1 LFVRLTLLVMAS
13 AAMTTVCLGI
23 SALMRSPEKATILC
37 IYLVGF
43 QLPLSGA
50 VLALPKKFEPLIQPF
65 IAAFWSWSGSLHTVL
80 STGFSEA
87 VKAVTSTSLKA
98 PALAFFFLSLHVA
111 VGLTAAYAGA
121 KRSQWD

>member
-1 LFVRLTLLVMAS
+1 
-13 AAMTTVCLGI
+13 
-23 SALMRSPEKATILC
+23 MRSPEKATILC

-50 VLALPKKFEPLIQPF
+50 VLALPKKFEPIVQPF

-80 STGFSEA
+80 NSQFAEA
-87 VKAVTSTSLKA
+87 VKAVTTTSLKP
-98 PALAFFFLSLHVA
+98 PALAFFFLALHVA
-111 VGLTAAYAGA
+111 VGLTAAYAGT

>member
-1 LFVRLTLLVMAS
+1 MAS
-13 AAMTTVCLGI
+13 AAMTMVCLGI
-23 SALMRSPEKATILC
+23 SAIMRSPEKATILC

-50 VLALPKKFEPLIQPF
+50 VLALPTKFEPIVHPF

-80 STGFSEA
+80 NSQFAEA
-87 VKAVTSTSLKA
+87 VKAVTTTSLKP
-98 PALAFFFLSLHVA
+98 PALAFFFLALHVA
-111 VGLTAAYAGA
+111 VGLTAAYAGT